1 MDIFLQILF
10 SGLAVGSMYA
20 VGAIALSLL
29 WGTMGMLNI
38 ERHEE
43 IGSLVIG

>member
-1 MDIFLQILF
+1 MDIFLQIVF

-38 ERHEE
+38 AHTAF
-43 IGSLVIG
+43 ISS